1 MCVRN
6 TYIILCIYIYIR
18 THIMMYFFLL
28 CGCIMRQFIDRK
40 HICYLL
46 EGHGKIVHNTGKM
59 MCATNAVG
67 STWLTP
73 PKAMLYC
80 RLFWQTLRFQEMAKR
95 RRVHPEP
102 RLATSGHGRAI
113 DNVSI
118 VVREEKEQHR
128 FIKEQ
133 WPKFGLTRSLRP
145 S

>member
-1 MCVRN
+1 MCVIHISYCV
-6 TYIILCIYIYIR
+6 YIHIYIY
-18 THIMMYFFLL
+18 TYIMMYLFYFADASCDNSLIENIHVICWRVMGKSFTILGKL
-28 CGCIMRQFIDRK
+28 CVQQMQLGQHD
-40 HICYLL
+40 
-46 EGHGKIVHNTGKM
+46 
-59 MCATNAVG
+59 
-67 STWLTP
+67 WPP

-118 VVREEKEQHR
+118 VVREEKEKHR

>member
-1 MCVRN
+1 MLFAGGSWENRSQYWENDVCNKCSWVN
-6 TYIILCIYIYIR
+6 
-18 THIMMYFFLL
+18 M
-28 CGCIMRQFIDRK
+28 IDP
-40 HICYLL
+40 
-46 EGHGKIVHNTGKM
+46 
-59 MCATNAVG
+59 
-67 STWLTP
+67 P

-118 VVREEKEQHR
+118 VVREEKEKHR